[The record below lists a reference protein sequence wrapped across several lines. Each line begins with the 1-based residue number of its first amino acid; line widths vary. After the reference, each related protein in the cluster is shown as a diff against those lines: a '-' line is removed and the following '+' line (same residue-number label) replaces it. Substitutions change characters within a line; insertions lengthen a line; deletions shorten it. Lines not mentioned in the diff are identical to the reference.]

1 MRPVVYTPLYAEY
14 FALRGKLTT
23 ALVRTGRSRG
33 RPTQGPSLIAG
44 VAGALVDWI
53 APGDIIVAS
62 EIRLAGPPGVG
73 GGEVQGVMPGVDRE
87 AAGVGNSSGDVRRVP
102 CFAAELVAG
111 ELRRLG
117 LTVHVGPVVTAD
129 HVVDSV
135 GERAALAASGAIG
148 VDTESALLAGDDRRT
163 VVVRVV
169 VDTPGRPLRR
179 VGMPARGIKALA
191 RLRRAAP
198 ALDAWA
204 AATGERQLL
213 LAAPRSF
220 CAGVERA
227 IETVE
232 RALERFGA
240 PVFVRR
246 QIVHN
251 RHVVQAL
258 EARGAVF
265 VEELDVV
272 PEGSLVVL
280 AAHGVAPAVRRQA
293 AARRLQVIDATCPL
307 VAKVHQEVRRYA
319 ARDTT
324 VVLIGHPDHEEV
336 IGTMGEAPDH
346 VIVVADPAAA
356 ETVQLPDPAKVGY
369 AMQTTLAVEEAA
381 ETAAVLRR
389 RFPNLTGPRRDDI
402 CYATSNRQAGVREIA
417 AQSDLVVVLGSEN
430 SSNSKRLA
438 EVAEAAGTPAVLV
451 DDAGELE
458 LHRLAGAGRIGIT
471 AGASAPPVL
480 VDNLIRCLSGLG
492 PVAVTENGTL
502 TEDVRFALPKEVSQ
516 P

>member
-1 MRPVVYTPLYAEY
+1 MTAVVYTPLVAEWL
-14 FALRGKLTT
+14 ALRDKLTT
-23 ALVRTGRSRG
+23 PVVRTGRSRG
-33 RPTQGPSLIAG
+33 TRVRGAALIAG
-44 VAGALVDWI
+44 VAGALTNDIV
-53 APGDIIVAS
+53 PGDVIVAS
-62 EIRLAGPPGVG
+62 EIRDGGRGV
-73 GGEVQGVMPGVDRE
+73 P
-87 AAGVGNSSGDVRRVP
+87 SP
-102 CFAAELVAG
+102 AAELMAG

-135 GERAALAASGAIG
+135 EERAGLAAAGAIG
-148 VDTESALLAGDDRRT
+148 VDTESALLAGDDGQT

-169 VDTPGRPLRR
+169 VDTPGRPLKR
-179 VGMPARGIKALA
+179 VGMPARGVKALA
-191 RLRRAAP
+191 MLRRTAP
-198 ALDAWA
+198 AIDAWA
-204 AATGERQLL
+204 AATGERDLL
-213 LAAPRSF
+213 LATPRSF

-240 PVFVRR
+240 PVYVRR

-251 RHVVQAL
+251 RHVVQDL
-258 EARGAVF
+258 EHRGAVF
-265 VEELDVV
+265 VEELETV

-293 AARRLQVIDATCPL
+293 ADRHLKVIDATCPL
-307 VAKVHQEVRRYA
+307 VAKVHHEVRRYA
-319 ARDTT
+319 ARDMT

-336 IGTMGEAPDH
+336 IGTIGEAPDH
-346 VIVVADPAAA
+346 VIVVADPAEA
-356 ETVQLPDPAKVGY
+356 ETVQLPDPSKVGY

-389 RFPNLTGPRRDDI
+389 RFPALTGPRRDDI
-402 CYATSNRQAGVREIA
+402 CYATSNRQAGVRAIA
-417 AQSDLVVVLGSEN
+417 AQSDLVVVLGSQN
-430 SSNSKRLA
+430 SSNSRRLA
-438 EVAEAAGTPAVLV
+438 DVAEAAGTPAVLV

-458 LHRLAGAGRIGIT
+458 LDRLAGARRIGIT
-471 AGASAPPVL
+471 AGASAPPAL
-480 VDNLIRCLSGLG
+480 VDELVRCLSGLG
-492 PVAVTENGTL
+492 PVTVTENGTL

>member
-1 MRPVVYTPLYAEY
+1 MTPVVYTPLYSEY

-23 ALVRTGRSRG
+23 PLVRTGRSRG
-33 RPTQGPSLIAG
+33 RPTQGPTLIAG
-44 VAGALVDWI
+44 VAGALTNDI
-53 APGDIIVAS
+53 APGDVIVAT
-62 EIRLAGPPGVG
+62 EIRHLSRAG
-73 GGEVQGVMPGVDRE
+73 QGVMLC
-87 AAGVGNSSGDVRRVP
+87 SG
-102 CFAAELVAG
+102 AELVAG

-117 LTVHVGPVVTAD
+117 MTVHLGPMVTTD
-129 HVVDSV
+129 HVVDSSE
-135 GERAALAASGAIG
+135 ERARLAATGAIA
-148 VDTESALLAGDDRRT
+148 VDTESGLLAGDDGQT

-169 VDTPGRPLRR
+169 VDTPALPLRR
-179 VGMPARGIKALA
+179 VGMPARGVRALA
-191 RLRRAAP
+191 RLRRTAP
-198 ALDAWA
+198 AIDAWA
-204 AATGERQLL
+204 KAVGKRELL

-240 PVFVRR
+240 PVYVRR

-251 RHVVQAL
+251 RHVVNEL
-258 EARGAVF
+258 ERRGAVF
-265 VEELDVV
+265 VEELDAV

-293 AARRLQVIDATCPL
+293 DERHLRVIDATCPL
-307 VAKVHQEVRRYA
+307 VAKVHHEVRRYA

-336 IGTMGEAPDH
+336 IGTIGEAPEH
-346 VIVVADPAAA
+346 VIVVSNPAEA

-389 RFPNLTGPRRDDI
+389 RFPALTGPRTDDI

-417 AQSDLVVVLGSEN
+417 AQSDLVIVLGSQN

-438 EVAEAAGTPAVLV
+438 EVAEAAGTRAVLV

-458 LHRLAGAGRIGIT
+458 LTLLAGAKRIGIT
-471 AGASAPPVL
+471 AGASAPPEL
-480 VDNLIRCLSGLG
+480 VDSLIRCLSGLG
-492 PVAVTENGTL
+492 PVSVTENGTL

>member
-1 MRPVVYTPLYAEY
+1 MTPVVYTPLYSEY
-14 FALRGKLTT
+14 FALRDKLTT
-23 ALVRTGRSRG
+23 PLVRTGRSRG
-33 RPTQGPSLIAG
+33 RPTQGPTLIAG
-44 VAGALVDWI
+44 VAGALTNDI
-53 APGDIIVAS
+53 APSDVIVAT
-62 EIRLAGPPGVG
+62 EIRHLSRAG
-73 GGEVQGVMPGVDRE
+73 QGVTLC
-87 AAGVGNSSGDVRRVP
+87 SG
-102 CFAAELVAG
+102 AELVAG

-117 LTVHVGPVVTAD
+117 MTVHLGPMVTTD
-129 HVVDSV
+129 HVVDSSE
-135 GERAALAASGAIG
+135 ERARLGATGAIA
-148 VDTESALLAGDDRRT
+148 VDTESGLLAGHDGQT

-169 VDTPGRPLRR
+169 VDTPALPLRR
-179 VGMPARGIKALA
+179 VGMPARGVRALT
-191 RLRRAAP
+191 RLRRTAP
-198 ALDAWA
+198 AIDAWA
-204 AATGERQLL
+204 KAVGERELL

-240 PVFVRR
+240 PIYVRR

-251 RHVVQAL
+251 RHVVNDL
-258 EARGAVF
+258 ERRGAVF
-265 VEELDVV
+265 VEELDAV

-293 AARRLQVIDATCPL
+293 DERHLRVIDATCPL
-307 VAKVHQEVRRYA
+307 VAKVHHEVRRYA
-319 ARDTT
+319 AHDTT

-336 IGTMGEAPDH
+336 IGTIGEAPEH
-346 VIVVADPAAA
+346 VIVVSNPAEA
-356 ETVQLPDPAKVGY
+356 ETVHIPDPAKVGY

-389 RFPNLTGPRRDDI
+389 RFPALTGPRTDDI

-417 AQSDLVVVLGSEN
+417 AQSDLVIVLGSQN

-438 EVAEAAGTPAVLV
+438 EVAEAAGARAVLV

-458 LHRLAGAGRIGIT
+458 LALLAGAERIGIT
-471 AGASAPPVL
+471 AGASAPPEL

-492 PVAVTENGTL
+492 PVSVTENGTL